1 MNIEKAPG
9 FEGDPE
15 QMSPVNIDQ
24 NRAVGQHSP
33 SKGSRQGRTKA
44 QDDKD
49 VPESTPDIGTN
60 AAQLEEAGEP
70 LPKAPLS
77 QAPTRAQ

>member
-1 MNIEKAPG
+1 MNIPQ
-9 FEGDPE
+9 DPHFSHDRE
-15 QMSPVNIDQ
+15 ELSPVNIDQ
-24 NRAVGQHSP
+24 NRAAGQHSP

-70 LPKAPLS
+70 LP
-77 QAPTRAQ
+77 QAGSSLARTRER